1 MLNRIAILSK
11 CQFYN
16 IGTFSFIIFSD
27 ESVIPKVNE
36 WVMVHNK
43 ELCKITT
50 TPQFSY
56 VGSSVSTVTTEEQNC
71 LNFLK
76 PFVYMPGTLNEED
89 TYINPILYYHW
100 FIVLS

>member
-1 MLNRIAILSK
+1 
-11 CQFYN
+11 
-16 IGTFSFIIFSD
+16 
-27 ESVIPKVNE
+27 VI
-36 WVMVHNK
+36 HNK

-56 VGSSVSTVTTEEQNC
+56 VGSVSTVTTEEQNC

-89 TYINPILYYHW
+89 TYINPIVMNNAAFRTILIY
-100 FIVLS
+100 STE